1 MTEVNKALMKKN
13 CENKS
18 LNKFLFVKIT
28 FWLLSNACMVK
39 KYLHNFV
46 LFLFIYFMLSFFFLR
61 KELFDCYLMLKR
73 LKCDFFLLLLLI
85 SFMFSFS
92 SNAFR
97 IIFQIL
103 VSQVAFS
110 THIFLEMWYT
120 VNLWLILIGA
130 YNFILVNFTNSV
142 PSFLVIDTMIPS

>member
-1 MTEVNKALMKKN
+1 
-13 CENKS
+13 
-18 LNKFLFVKIT
+18 
-28 FWLLSNACMVK
+28 
-39 KYLHNFV
+39 
-46 LFLFIYFMLSFFFLR
+46 
-61 KELFDCYLMLKR
+61 
-73 LKCDFFLLLLLI
+73 
-85 SFMFSFS
+85 MFSFS

-142 PSFLVIDTMIPS
+142 PSFLVIDAMIPS